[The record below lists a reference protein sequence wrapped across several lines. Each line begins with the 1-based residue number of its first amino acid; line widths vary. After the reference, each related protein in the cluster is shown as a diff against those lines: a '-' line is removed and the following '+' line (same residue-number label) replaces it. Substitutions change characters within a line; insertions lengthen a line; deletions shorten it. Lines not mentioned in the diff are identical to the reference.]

1 MHITQAT
8 LRFEPLDDATV
19 CTWTR
24 VESRLP
30 PAPVPQGFEPFAVN
44 GWSFFTRDNYDYAAW
59 PLAYAMG
66 LPVVDAQRRAVGIL
80 TWMFD
85 LHLGAGVN
93 VDLGLA
99 ALGLRAV
106 TPYRKADDPRDPRI
120 IVAPPRWRDANP
132 MQVAERLRTDPRVE
146 SVAVHL
152 HASPS
157 LTLSVSSLAL

>member
-8 LRFEPLDDATV
+8 IRFQPLDDATV

-24 VESRLP
+24 VESGLP
-30 PAPVPQGFEPFAVN
+30 PAPVPQGFEHFAEN
-44 GWSFFTRDNYDYAAW
+44 GWSFFARDNDYAAW

-66 LPVVDAQRRAVGIL
+66 LPVVDAQRKAVGIL
-80 TWMFD
+80 AWMFD
-85 LHLGAGVN
+85 VHLRPETN
-93 VDLGLA
+93 VDLELA

-106 TPYRKADDPRDPRI
+106 TPYRKADDPGDPRI
-120 IVAPPRWRDANP
+120 VVAPHRWRDANP

-157 LTLSVSSLAL
+157 LTLSVSSLVL